1 MYHLQI
7 KQKKRSRLYV
17 SKWQDLQKVLET
29 FKEQK
34 RRFRKRYNLHL
45 SQDCRGIVAV
55 AQLVTGTLAM
65 FGIENEK
72 LEKSMVQLIGV
83 AQALATVEDIYAR
96 GKFQVMLTTVKD
108 TAAKAANAVA
118 AKGQAIATTGA
129 TKATRA
135 LGKAMMSNPYT
146 AIAVAA
152 AAAVTAIVLLVKYI
166 KNANKRDARTV

>member
-29 FKEQK
+29 FKEQNEAASESGIPA
-34 RRFRKRYNLHL
+34 FVAGL
-45 SQDCRGIVAV
+45 QGIVAA

-83 AQALATVEDIYAR
+83 AQGTCDRRRHLC
-96 GKFQVMLTTVKD
+96 
-108 TAAKAANAVA
+108 
-118 AKGQAIATTGA
+118 KGQVSSNAHNLLR
-129 TKATRA
+129 TRRQRQQMQWQQKVKA
-135 LGKAMMSNPYT
+135 LGNNWS
-146 AIAVAA
+146 
-152 AAAVTAIVLLVKYI
+152 
-166 KNANKRDARTV
+166 D